1 MLKPPPKNSRENIK
15 KLLINL
21 QEKICIGLEE
31 LDGKSKFN
39 EESWERPEGGGGKS
53 RVLKNGHIFEQAGV
67 NFSEVTH
74 CKSLAIAHHSPS
86 RTDKQLQ
93 EHSNNLKS
101 DKVFF
106 AYQGLSHKL

>member
-1 MLKPPPKNSRENIK
+1 MVFK
-15 KLLINL
+15 K
-21 QEKICIGLEE
+21 G
-31 LDGKSKFN
+31 
-39 EESWERPEGGGGKS
+39 W
-53 RVLKNGHIFEQAGV
+53 GHSSIEQGV
-67 NFSEVTH
+67 NFSDATS
-74 CKSLAIAHHSPS
+74 CRSLAIAHHSPA